1 MKTKILAITALSVAL
16 VLVAVAS
23 ASGAFV
29 AIYRNALETT
39 AQRSEILKLSGQSC
53 SRGGAQTSLQITVGK
68 LTEECAYR
76 TPVVGSDLE
85 IAATGRIVA
94 GTPPAVVKKSFL
106 GMQMR
111 VGAGNKL
118 ELRVF
123 PAQKKVQLVKVTEEG
138 IHYLAIKKN
147 VKAVQPAE
155 KPNVLRLRVLSGAK
169 EEAGTCKLAG
179 YLGGEAV
186 IEASDES
193 CSELDGEMTALS
205 AGAPNNGSGLIASFE
220 AIVVR
225 TPVRF

>member
-16 VLVAVAS
+16 GLLAVAS

-39 AQRSEILKLSGQSC
+39 AQRAEIVKLAGKAC
-53 SRGGAQTSLQITVGK
+53 TRGGAQTSLKIAVGK

-76 TPVVGSDLE
+76 TPVIGSDLE
-85 IAATGRIVA
+85 IAATGRIVS
-94 GTPPAVVKKSFL
+94 GTPAAVAKKAFL
-106 GMQMR
+106 GMQLR

-147 VKAVQPAE
+147 VKSVQPAE
-155 KPNVLRLRVLSGAK
+155 KANVLRLRVVGGAK
-169 EEAGTCKLAG
+169 EEAGTCKIGG
-179 YLGGEAV
+179 YIGGEQV
-186 IEASDES
+186 IEAADET
-193 CSELDGEMTALS
+193 CSEMSGEMTALS
-205 AGAPNNGSGLIASFE
+205 AGATNNGSGLIASFE